1 MNKNIKTEMINVAFE
16 LFKKEGYDQVTVN
29 DICQKCHVTKP
40 TFYRYI
46 SSKEEILTHF
56 FDQIHDELE
65 DLAMHL
71 ATASNYWQ
79 QIIYVF
85 DLIINRMQFFTKEL
99 YAQLYISNLKN
110 DHHTFAEIKVVKE
123 LVTVLI
129 DKAQQSH
136 QIHNPGNPEEL
147 YEMCSVICF
156 GCGIKWCLNL
166 IDDVHASFVQDLA
179 HALHVDHDLLS
190 CDKDHN
196 I

>member
-1 MNKNIKTEMINVAFE
+1 MSKNVKAEIINVAFE
-16 LFKKEGYDQVTVN
+16 LFKKEGYDQVTIN
-29 DICQKCHVTKP
+29 DICQKCHITKP

-65 DLAMHL
+65 ALAIHL
-71 ATASNYWQ
+71 ASANNYWQ
-79 QIIYVF
+79 QIICVF
-85 DLIINRMQFFTKEL
+85 DLIIDRMQFFTKDL

-110 DHHTFAEIKVVKE
+110 DHQTFAEIKVVKE
-123 LVTVLI
+123 LITVLI

-136 QIHNPGNPEEL
+136 QIHNPGDPEAL

-166 IDDVHASFVQDLA
+166 IDDIHESFVQNLA
-179 HALHVDHDLLS
+179 IALQVDQKLL
-190 CDKDHN
+190 
-196 I
+196 